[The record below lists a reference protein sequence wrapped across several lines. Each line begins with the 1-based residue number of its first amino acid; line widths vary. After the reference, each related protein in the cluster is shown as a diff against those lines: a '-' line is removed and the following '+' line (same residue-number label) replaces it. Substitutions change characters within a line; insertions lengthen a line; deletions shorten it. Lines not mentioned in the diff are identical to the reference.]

1 MKVYILKLITINHSE
16 PKEYSAYRTTVIVG
30 IYSSYTS
37 AVARMEDLHDA
48 FRKAQLDNQLTNY
61 ITESCE
67 IEEYEVIK

>member
-48 FRKAQLDNQLTNY
+48 FRKAQLDMPNY

-67 IEEYEVIK
+67 IEEHEVIK